1 MSQVCEAHKS
11 RRVRGIIASF
21 CAGKI
26 DMAECRRRIG
36 RDSEAWIEKT
46 TGLSE
51 AELESEMEA
60 ANMAVDGVPLWEF
73 MTQREGRGSAQYVD
87 EDDLPF

>member
-1 MSQVCEAHKS
+1 MSQVGETRKS

-46 TGLSE
+46 TGLSG
-51 AELESEMEA
+51 AELESEMEI

-73 MTQREGRGSAQYVD
+73 MTQEEDDGSASDVD
-87 EDDLPF
+87 EDELPF

>member
-1 MSQVCEAHKS
+1 MSQVGVARKS
-11 RRVRGIIASF
+11 RRVRSIIAAF

-36 RDSEAWIEKT
+36 RGSEAWIEKI
-46 TGLSE
+46 TGLFG
-51 AELESEMEA
+51 AELESEMEI

-73 MTQREGRGSAQYVD
+73 VTQGEDDGSASDVD
-87 EDDLPF
+87 EDELPF